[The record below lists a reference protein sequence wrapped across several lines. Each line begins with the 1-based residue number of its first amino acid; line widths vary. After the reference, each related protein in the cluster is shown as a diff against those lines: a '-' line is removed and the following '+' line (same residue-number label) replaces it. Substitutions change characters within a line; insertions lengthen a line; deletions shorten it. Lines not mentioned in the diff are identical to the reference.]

1 MIMGP
6 LSLYWHSVKG
16 NLEMKISKSRFKQI
30 IQEEM
35 ASLAEIEEEDEDDE
49 YEEEYYG
56 SRTWEQDQEDREKRY
71 EAEERH
77 ASEAEYASI
86 VVAFR
91 NILDGILG
99 DDFPEYDFYD
109 ELKNIADYAMEH
121 RHRWEDAAPEREEHA
136 SELGGRIAASQEE
149 RGMQLPR
156 VTRAGIDRMRGALK
170 RPEKPWP
177 KKWRK

>member
-109 ELKNIADYAMEH
+109 ELKNIADYAIEH
-121 RHRWEDAAPEREEHA
+121 RHRWEAAAPEREEHA
-136 SELGGRIAASQEE
+136 SELGDRIAASQAE
-149 RGMQLPR
+149 RGRRLPS
-156 VTRAGIDRMRGALK
+156 VTRAGVERLQKGVRSGH
-170 RPEKPWP
+170 WP
-177 KKWRK
+177 KKWSK

>member
-1 MIMGP
+1 MRITT
-6 LSLYWHSVKG
+6 
-16 NLEMKISKSRFKQI
+16 SRFKQL

-35 ASLAEIEEEDEDDE
+35 ASLAEIEEEA
-49 YEEEYYG
+49 EEEESEWTG
-56 SRTWEQDQEDREKRY
+56 RDWEEAEDLRRQETED
-71 EAEERH
+71 EERH
-77 ASEAEYASI
+77 NIEAEYADI

-99 DDFPEYDFYD
+99 KDFPEYDFYN
-109 ELKNIADYAMEH
+109 ELKSIADYAMEH
-121 RHRWEDAAPEREEHA
+121 RHRWEDAAPERGEHA

>member
-1 MIMGP
+1 
-6 LSLYWHSVKG
+6 
-16 NLEMKISKSRFKQI
+16 MKISKLRFKQI
-30 IQEEM
+30 IKEEM
-35 ASLAEIEEEDEDDE
+35 ASLAEIEEEDEDYMSAEE
-49 YEEEYYG
+49 YEG
-56 SRTWEQDQEDREKRY
+56 SPGWQQDQDMRER
-71 EAEERH
+71 EAEAAERN

-136 SELGGRIAASQEE
+136 SELGDRIAASQAE
-149 RGMQLPR
+149 RGMRLPS
-156 VTRAGIDRMRGALK
+156 VTRAGVERLQKGVRSGH
-170 RPEKPWP
+170 WP
-177 KKWRK
+177 KKRDK